1 MKKRSIALHDQ
12 ATELQY
18 PDALESDIRLLFGVE
33 VDRPPTSSGCVIS
46 IRDAAPGRY
55 SLESSSAPP
64 HHNLSKAQLFDAL
77 LERAVASLI
86 EELDSA
92 VALHSAAIGW
102 HGKSI
107 LFPGPTGAGKS
118 SLAAWFSAEGFDFLS
133 DELVLL
139 LEDAATT
146 VSFPRPL
153 IARAEAKELATLLE
167 RCRGQ
172 IVRSAANVVLCQDE
186 AARRENHR
194 RPPALIVFPRF
205 ARGEDVKIASV
216 RPAIAC
222 LKLMECNLNARNL
235 NDHGLGLLS
244 DFCRR
249 TPAVSLTYGSYDQ
262 LAGVADVLVKFVAA
276 TDAEPAGLQ
285 KFLAATAP
293 SRTGISS
300 RRFAPP
306 APSAASVVAPLRTPA
321 DGAAKRLSIGMATY
335 DDYDGVYF
343 TVQAIRMYHPEI
355 LDDTEFLVID
365 NNPLGACAKGL
376 KDLENWVPNYRYI
389 PQGEISGTAVRDWV
403 FQEARGEF
411 VLCADC
417 HILIQPGSLR
427 RLLDYFEANPN
438 TNDLLQGPLIYDD
451 LKSYSTHFKPGWS
464 SGMYGAWASDPAGA
478 DPDNPPFEI
487 PMQGLGL
494 FACRREAW
502 PGFNPAFRGFG
513 GEEGYIHEKFRQRG
527 GKALCLPFLRWMH
540 RFNRPAGAPYAN
552 RWEDRVRNYLIGFQE
567 LGWDTDPVFEHFRE
581 FLGEDVWSAVLERL
595 GSDWDLGG
603 AAGNGRRDTLER
615 TA

>member
-1 MKKRSIALHDQ
+1 
-12 ATELQY
+12 
-18 PDALESDIRLLFGVE
+18 
-33 VDRPPTSSGCVIS
+33 
-46 IRDAAPGRY
+46 
-55 SLESSSAPP
+55 
-64 HHNLSKAQLFDAL
+64 
-77 LERAVASLI
+77 
-86 EELDSA
+86 
-92 VALHSAAIGW
+92 
-102 HGKSI
+102 
-107 LFPGPTGAGKS
+107 
-118 SLAAWFSAEGFDFLS
+118 
-133 DELVLL
+133 
-139 LEDAATT
+139 
-146 VSFPRPL
+146 
-153 IARAEAKELATLLE
+153 
-167 RCRGQ
+167 
-172 IVRSAANVVLCQDE
+172 
-186 AARRENHR
+186 
-194 RPPALIVFPRF
+194 
-205 ARGEDVKIASV
+205 
-216 RPAIAC
+216 
-222 LKLMECNLNARNL
+222 
-235 NDHGLGLLS
+235 
-244 DFCRR
+244 
-249 TPAVSLTYGSYDQ
+249 
-262 LAGVADVLVKFVAA
+262 
-276 TDAEPAGLQ
+276 
-285 KFLAATAP
+285 
-293 SRTGISS
+293 
-300 RRFAPP
+300 
-306 APSAASVVAPLRTPA
+306 
-321 DGAAKRLSIGMATY
+321 MATY

-376 KDLENWVPNYRYI
+376 KDLENWAPNYRYI

-567 LGWDTDPVFEHFRE
+567 LGWDTDPVYEHFRE